1 MVRGL
6 HAPILSAAEC
16 ADSVSV
22 MSASTPPSIF
32 ITFIWKN
39 RKCLTSCQL
48 FTFYFCPIWEFSYYC
63 FGITITG
70 SMNEKNWFYSL
81 LTSEIISIVK
91 QFYFHF
97 LNCSKNLL
105 WSLRKVCIGQFIR
118 CSLWYFNVGQM
129 FWYIRPWTVETGWSW
144 YDRDTN
150 RSILTF
156 TL

>member
-6 HAPILSAAEC
+6 HVPILSEC
-16 ADSVSV
+16 AESMSVL
-22 MSASTPPSIF
+22 SASTLPSIF

-97 LNCSKNLL
+97 LNCSSFGAWERFVLV
-105 WSLRKVCIGQFIR
+105 SLSDVPCDISMLVR
-118 CSLWYFNVGQM
+118 CSDTLDSGQWRQAGADMIETLTAPSWHSLCNVA
-129 FWYIRPWTVETGWSW
+129 R
-144 YDRDTN
+144 
-150 RSILTF
+150 
-156 TL
+156 